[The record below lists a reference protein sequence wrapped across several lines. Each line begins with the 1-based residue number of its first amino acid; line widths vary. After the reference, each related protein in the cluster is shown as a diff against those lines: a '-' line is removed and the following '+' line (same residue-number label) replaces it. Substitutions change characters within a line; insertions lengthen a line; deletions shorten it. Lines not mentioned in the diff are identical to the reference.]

1 MEESEMN
8 ISVKKVVAA
17 VTAALAIGVLGCNSR
32 TAPEVKSTR
41 AAIEPDAFAQAPVAP
56 DALPGGSLEP
66 TTIPKYVDP
75 LVIPPAMPRTAVLAP
90 NSRKPTHYY
99 EIAVR
104 QFEQQVLPTGMPMTT
119 VWSYGSLKAP
129 GTVAQGGSFNYPAF
143 TIEARYQHPVR
154 VKWMNQL
161 VKDPA
166 ACAASTM
173 PVTDPAC
180 NYLPHLLPV
189 DPTLHWANPPGGE
202 AGRDSRPTFEI
213 GTPTPGPYTGPVPI
227 VTHLHGGI
235 TFEDSDGF
243 PEAWYLPTANNI
255 PADFATVGT
264 YYNQFKSEAEARV
277 GQPWDPGTAV
287 FQYQNEQAATTLWYH
302 DHSLG
307 ITRLHV
313 YSGPAGFY
321 LLRGGRTDLKAGVLP
336 GPAPQLGDPPGTKY
350 YEIPIVIQD
359 RSFNADGSLFYPAS
373 RAFFDGFTGPYLP
386 GTTAFRSDVSPIW
399 NPETFGNT
407 IVVNG
412 KTWPFLQ
419 VEQRRYRFRFLDGSQ
434 TRFLILTTDYV
445 DANGEPLKLCQIG
458 ADGGFLPAPECRT
471 EILLGPA
478 ERSDTIVDFTN
489 VPVGTNITLVNLG
502 PDEPFG
508 GGVPGTDFA
517 VSDPD
522 TTGQVM
528 QFQVVAVDATNPDTS
543 TPPGQLVLPA
553 PPELPGV
560 PTVRQVSLNELDSA
574 FVCLDANEVP
584 VPCTDPAAVSPFG
597 PLEARLGTVTFER
610 DPETG
615 NLVPKGMDLPWD
627 ADITENP
634 AAGATEIWEMFN
646 FTEDAHP
653 IHIHDVQFQI
663 VNRETIGVP
672 GSVRSP
678 DPGESGRKDTV
689 IAYPGEITRVMA
701 HYIHTGLFVWHCH
714 ILEHE
719 DNEMMRPYRIGP

>member
-1 MEESEMN
+1 MVAEIKSRRHSNQQRNSYFVDASGLADARGAREHDRDAERFAVGEFSCHSPVMEESEMN

-17 VTAALAIGVLGCNSR
+17 VTAALAIGVLGCNSS

-173 PVTDPAC
+173 PATDPAC

-359 RSFNADGSLFYPAS
+359 RSFNADGSLFYPDS
-373 RAFFDGFTGPYLP
+373 RKFFDGFPGPYVGTETYP
-386 GTTAFRSDVSPIW
+386 GSGIQSDISPIW
-399 NPETFGNT
+399 NPVFFGNT
-407 IVVNG
+407 TVVNG
-412 KTWPFLQ
+412 RTWPFLQ
-419 VEQRRYRFRFLDGSQ
+419 VEPRRYRFRFLNGCNS
-434 TRFLILTTDYV
+434 RFLILKIV
-445 DANGEPLKLCQIG
+445 SNALARRPARAALPFWQIG
-458 ADGGFLPAPECRT
+458 TEGGFLPAPVQLDQ
-471 EILLGPA
+471 LLMGLA
-478 ERSDTIVDFTN
+478 ERADVIVDFTGL
-489 VPVGTNITLVNLG
+489 PV
-502 PDEPFG
+502 
-508 GGVPGTDFA
+508 
-517 VSDPD
+517 
-522 TTGQVM
+522 
-528 QFQVVAVDATNPDTS
+528 
-543 TPPGQLVLPA
+543 
-553 PPELPGV
+553 
-560 PTVRQVSLNELDSA
+560 
-574 FVCLDANEVP
+574 
-584 VPCTDPAAVSPFG
+584 
-597 PLEARLGTVTFER
+597 
-610 DPETG
+610 
-615 NLVPKGMDLPWD
+615 
-627 ADITENP
+627 
-634 AAGATEIWEMFN
+634 
-646 FTEDAHP
+646 
-653 IHIHDVQFQI
+653 
-663 VNRETIGVP
+663 
-672 GSVRSP
+672 
-678 DPGESGRKDTV
+678 
-689 IAYPGEITRVMA
+689 
-701 HYIHTGLFVWHCH
+701 
-714 ILEHE
+714 
-719 DNEMMRPYRIGP
+719 